1 MAMQCEKLRLGMC
14 HGGLQ
19 KVNLGLPWR
28 PQDAGDARVIGYLFR
43 EAANREWNKSKR
55 EKYVVV
61 NKAKRS

>member
-1 MAMQCEKLRLGMC
+1 MC